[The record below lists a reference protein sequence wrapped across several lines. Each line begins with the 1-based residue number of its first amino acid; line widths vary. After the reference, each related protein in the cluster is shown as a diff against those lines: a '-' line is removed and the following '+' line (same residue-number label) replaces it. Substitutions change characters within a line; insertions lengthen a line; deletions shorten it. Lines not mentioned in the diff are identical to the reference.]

1 MTSQDLE
8 IMIYTYVDLLENSF
22 CSFQMVK
29 HTRKKWQRSLS
40 QAVIQIMDVA
50 GTVLPQQMD
59 QTKWV
64 AQVFIVMKATK
75 R

>member
-50 GTVLPQQMD
+50 GMVLPQEMH